1 MNMNV
6 ASTQNC
12 SKLAG
17 KVKVKPAGDALAF
30 PTVANR
36 I

>member
-1 MNMNV
+1 MNV

-17 KVKVKPAGDALAF
+17 KVKVKPAGDASWLYPQTAK
-30 PTVANR
+30 R